1 MASTDKWLY
10 VLQRL
15 SKRMW
20 FRASLYCGLGILAAL
35 VGVMLQPM
43 EMPSQLAERFGADSV
58 GNLLTILASSML
70 AVTTF
75 SLATMVSA
83 YGTASQTATPRAAKL
98 LIEDNGAQGALA
110 TFIGG
115 FLFSIVGLIALS
127 TRLYGDSGRLVLFAA
142 TIAVI
147 VLITVT
153 LLRWIEQLSRF
164 GRVGE
169 TINLVENATRLAM
182 QARAG
187 APWLGGVPAVEPPID
202 VFPVEAAKVGY
213 VEHLDMSQLSEV
225 AQSFDIQIHVVSLP
239 GTLAVPGKPLAVVT
253 GPLGE
258 AAVEKL
264 RKAFSIGDART
275 FEHDPR
281 YGLVVLTEI
290 AVRALSPAIND
301 PGTCIDIIGTVV
313 RLLENWSEAC
323 IKHAGHAEIE
333 YPRVF
338 VPALSE
344 ADMFD
349 DIFPLIAREGA
360 HMREIGI
367 RLQKAFAALAESDH
381 VPCRQAAGLHARQ
394 AFDRAMA
401 AMTFEPDREALRQV
415 ALAGACKNELE
426 AERAADHAPS

>member
-1 MASTDKWLY
+1 MVSTDKWLY
-10 VLQRL
+10 LLQRL
-15 SKRMW
+15 AKRMW

-35 VGVMLQPM
+35 VGVMVQPM
-43 EMPSQLAERFGADSV
+43 ELPGELAERFGADSV
-58 GNLLTILASSML
+58 VHLLTILASSML
-70 AVTTF
+70 VVTTF
-75 SLATMVSA
+75 SVATMVSA
-83 YGTASQTATPRAAKL
+83 YGIASQTATPRAAKL
-98 LIEDNGAQGALA
+98 LIEDNGAQDALA
-110 TFIGG
+110 TFIGA

-127 TRLYGDSGRLVLFAA
+127 TRLYGPSGRLVLFAA
-142 TIAVI
+142 TILVI

-169 TINLVENATRLAM
+169 TINLVETATCRAM
-182 QARAG
+182 QARAR

-202 VFPVEAAKVGY
+202 AFSVEAAEVGY
-213 VEHLDMSQLSEV
+213 VEHLDMSRLDEV
-225 AQSFDIQIHVVSLP
+225 AQSHGVEIHVVSLP
-239 GTLAVPGKPLAVVT
+239 GALAVPGRPLALVSGQLDDHGVD
-253 GPLGE
+253 
-258 AAVEKL
+258 KL

-301 PGTCIDIIGTVV
+301 HGTCIDIIGTVV
-313 RLLENWSEAC
+313 RLLDNWSEAR
-323 IKHAGHAEIE
+323 IKHAGHAEID

-338 VPALSE
+338 VPGLSE

-367 RLQKAFAALAESDH
+367 RLQKAFAALSTSRHALCAEAA
-381 VPCRQAAGLHARQ
+381 RQHARQ
-394 AFDRAMA
+394 AFARAMEA
-401 AMTFEPDREALRQV
+401 ITFEADRQALRDV
-415 ALAGACKNELE
+415 ALADAYHSHEIEG
-426 AERAADHAPS
+426 ERAAEHE